1 MDAPDWDIEGAA
13 WPNRATS
20 RFVEAAGLRW
30 HVQIA
35 GAGPVMLLVHGTG
48 AATHS
53 WAGVL
58 PRLAAGFQVVAPDLP
73 GHGFTSAPAAAR
85 MSLPGMAESLLALL
99 RVLGVTPTFVAGHS
113 AGAAILMRL
122 CLDKAIAPQLLFS
135 LNGALL
141 PLPAQPMRLLAPVA
155 RVLVA
160 NPLVPRLFAWQAADR
175 RVVDRLLQNTGSQVP
190 ADTREI
196 YGRLARRAGHAGA
209 ALTMM
214 SHWDLAPLRAEMSR
228 LAVPLV
234 MINGGND
241 RLIPPSEGRRVRD
254 LVPGARLILLPG
266 LGHLA
271 HEEAADQVAG
281 IMIEQA
287 DAA

>member
-13 WPNRATS
+13 WPNRAAS

-35 GAGPVMLLVHGTG
+35 GAGPLMLLVHGTG

-53 WAGVL
+53 WADML
-58 PRLAAGFQVVAPDLP
+58 PRLAAQFQVVAPDLP
-73 GHGFTSAPAAAR
+73 GHGFTSAPPAAR

-99 RVLGVTPTFVAGHS
+99 RVLGGTPAFVAGHS

-122 CLDKAIAPQLLFS
+122 CLDRAIAPRLLFS

-141 PLPAQPMRLLAPVA
+141 PLPSQPMRLLAPVA

-175 RVVDRLLQNTGSQVP
+175 RVVDRLLHNTGSQVP
-190 ADTREI
+190 AEMRAH

-209 ALTMM
+209 ALSMM
-214 SHWDLAPLRAEMSR
+214 SHWDLAPLRAEMPQ
-228 LAVPLV
+228 LPVPLI

-241 RLIPPSEGRRVRD
+241 RLIPPGEGSRVRD
-254 LVPGARLILLPG
+254 LVPGARLILLTG

-271 HEEAADQVAG
+271 HEEAPGQVAD
-281 IMIEQA
+281 IMLEHS
-287 DAA
+287 AAA